1 MFVFPAIV
9 NAYGKSY
16 SLAQLLSSGYASF
29 DNNGV
34 RPTIA
39 FDIARYI
46 QPLRCKSYASKSLDI
61 VSLFVQ
67 ISVTGP
73 GIPGIDSVRGG
84 FIGGVYT
91 KYRSFLVPKYPEMV
105 VNDRYYESDEE
116 SESEEQEGEKT
127 REEYADQRTSYR
139 RNYSKKPKT
148 IKTTLPPAGNKKD
161 NAYYSFSL
169 P

>member
-9 NAYGKSY
+9 NAYGKAY

-29 DNNGV
+29 DNNGA

-46 QPLRCKSYASKSLDI
+46 QPLRCKSHDSKWLDI
-61 VSLFVQ
+61 VSFVVQ

-105 VNDRYYESDEE
+105 VNDRYYESEEE
-116 SESEEQEGEKT
+116 SESESEEEEGEKK

-148 IKTTLPPAGNKKD
+148 TKATLPPAGNKKD
-161 NAYYSFSL
+161 NV
-169 P
+169 